1 MCLPA
6 AIIEFADFTVTVQL
20 RGSDSGPEGHDRQTA
35 GARDWVQNHGAR
47 PRLHEGQEEGKCD
60 CARCVKLFH
69 ISGDLSPAN
78 KKSTP
83 HLHAAEH
90 YSSESPCI

>member
-60 CARCVKLFH
+60 CARCVKLF
-69 ISGDLSPAN
+69 S
-78 KKSTP
+78 
-83 HLHAAEH
+83 
-90 YSSESPCI
+90 